1 MLQIPIGRGCTGTQV
16 MGRGYIDFL
25 YTVRFVPR
33 SSSTTC
39 ATNVYT
45 SIVFILQVTNAGFKK
60 YGNEANMQ
68 CVEEPHPCRE
78 RYYKIS
84 FCQYYLTLPLVC
96 ELSACL
102 GMW

>member
-1 MLQIPIGRGCTGTQV
+1 MDRYLKQLMLQIPIGRGCTGTRV

-45 SIVFILQVTNAGFKK
+45 SIVFILQVTDAGFKK

-68 CVEEPHPCRE
+68 CVEEPRPGRDTI
-78 RYYKIS
+78 K
-84 FCQYYLTLPLVC
+84 P
-96 ELSACL
+96 LSASTT
-102 GMW
+102 